1 MCVGCGDLARGREVT
16 FAHWDPAPRQWDS
29 RPVGSCRSWRA
40 ADLCLILVQIF
51 DSLSSAM
58 RLTTILTTIWVCPLE
73 SVKVQNPYLQGKS
86 DVRGRTRTRCRC
98 LTSKGSA
105 VRVCLL
111 PPSSPLVRAMKSTRR
126 DLERSRGW
134 DLTAIGHRHWPHSP
148 TRSVRPRVWPLPRVI
163 HPGLRGHRCLR

>member
-1 MCVGCGDLARGREVT
+1 MCVGCGDLARGGEVT
-16 FAHWDPAPRQWDS
+16 LLTGIRLLDS
-29 RPVGSCRSWRA
+29 GIPGPSGVAASWRA
-40 ADLCLILVQIF
+40 ADLCLILVQTF

-58 RLTTILTTIWVCPLE
+58 RLTTILTTIRVCPLK

-111 PPSSPLVRAMKSTRR
+111 PPVLALVRPIKRPRR
-126 DLERSRGW
+126 DLEIAS
-134 DLTAIGHRHWPHSP
+134 L
-148 TRSVRPRVWPLPRVI
+148 
-163 HPGLRGHRCLR
+163 